1 MSEEFKNNLP
11 NNDDYVIGK
20 GFEVEEIEITEKP
33 KRYKKK
39 AKNGLKTTIS
49 IILIFVISIGLGFG
63 IIYAGADYL
72 GVGFGRGED
81 VVIDVTPG
89 SSATKIAEQ
98 LHECGA
104 VKIPILFRVYA
115 KLKGYENQFK
125 YGLYEFDSESGY
137 DSIANMLITEGAKAE
152 SITVTIPEGTGI
164 NDFVKNVNGEK
175 VTVPGIA
182 TILEKNG
189 ICTRS
194 DFLAA
199 LDEVDLASKLL
210 SNADPDKT
218 YHTLEGYLFPETYD
232 FYSYDSKECAKLA
245 VKRMIAETEKR
256 ITDDMY
262 KKAEK
267 LGYSMNEIL
276 TMASII
282 QMEAGLD
289 TEALPKIAGVFYNR
303 LKSDEFATLGSS
315 PTIFYGDSFKHDDDR
330 YDTYKIKD
338 LPPGPLCSPGIE
350 AINAALNPEG
360 SDYYYFV
367 TDSSGKFYFHKT
379 LAEQNKTINKLKQD
393 KNWIYEYYNK

>member
-125 YGLYEFDSESGY
+125 YGLYEFDS
-137 DSIANMLITEGAKAE
+137 
-152 SITVTIPEGTGI
+152 
-164 NDFVKNVNGEK
+164 
-175 VTVPGIA
+175 
-182 TILEKNG
+182 
-189 ICTRS
+189 
-194 DFLAA
+194 
-199 LDEVDLASKLL
+199 
-210 SNADPDKT
+210 
-218 YHTLEGYLFPETYD
+218 
-232 FYSYDSKECAKLA
+232 
-245 VKRMIAETEKR
+245 
-256 ITDDMY
+256 
-262 KKAEK
+262 
-267 LGYSMNEIL
+267 
-276 TMASII
+276 
-282 QMEAGLD
+282 
-289 TEALPKIAGVFYNR
+289 
-303 LKSDEFATLGSS
+303 
-315 PTIFYGDSFKHDDDR
+315 
-330 YDTYKIKD
+330 
-338 LPPGPLCSPGIE
+338 
-350 AINAALNPEG
+350 
-360 SDYYYFV
+360 
-367 TDSSGKFYFHKT
+367 
-379 LAEQNKTINKLKQD
+379 
-393 KNWIYEYYNK
+393 